1 MGLALDEPKDE
12 DHAEDIDGI
21 TFLADEELEDYL
33 GDREVRVESHPLV
46 SGLIVR
52 VAGAASC

>member
-12 DHAEDIDGI
+12 DYTEDIDGI

-33 GDREVRVESHPLV
+33 GDRGVRVESHPLGR
-46 SGLIVR
+46 GLIVR
-52 VAGAASC
+52 VAGARAC

>member
-1 MGLALDEPKDE
+1 MALDEPKDE

-21 TFLADEELEDYL
+21 TFLLDEELEDYL

-46 SGLIVR
+46 RGLIVR
-52 VAGAASC
+52 VAGAPSC